1 MLLMPTLSVDLAFK
15 DYRDIGVVTLARL
28 DGRIRA
34 SAVAL
39 TTRGLHGRPSAGG
52 LADALVS
59 LANEIGAA
67 WIFIDGPQGWKA
79 PDNGVEHSRCCERSL
94 ATQGKTGLPGVTK
107 PGNYLEFITFAIEL
121 FDALEKRNWPRL
133 AAPAVPPLHRCA
145 IESFPTSAWR
155 SLGLVPLP
163 GKAATA
169 PEMVL
174 ARLQSLR
181 AVFPLDVTDSLSH
194 DELQALVAGLAGVAL
209 DDGNAAG
216 VSIAGVPPKR
226 LEGTWREGFIVNP
239 TRKMLR

>member
-1 MLLMPTLSVDLAFK
+1 MPSLSVDLAFK
-15 DYRDIGVVTLARL
+15 DYRDIGVVTLAKR
-28 DGRIRA
+28 DGRIKA
-34 SAVAL
+34 SAVPL
-39 TTRGLHGRPSAGG
+39 TTRALHGQPSAGG
-52 LADALVS
+52 LADALVT
-59 LANEIGAA
+59 LANEISAA

-79 PDNGVEHSRCCERSL
+79 PDNGCEHSRCCEREL

-107 PGNYLEFITFAIEL
+107 PGDYVAFITFAIEL
-121 FDALEKRNWPRL
+121 FDALANRGWPRL
-133 AAPAVPPLHRCA
+133 TTPAVPPSQRRCA

-181 AVFPLDVTDSLSH
+181 AVFPLDVENDLSH

-216 VSIAGVPPKR
+216 LAIAGIPPVR

-239 TRKMLR
+239 TRKAAG

>member
-1 MLLMPTLSVDLAFK
+1 MPTLSVDLAFE

-28 DGRIRA
+28 DGRIKA
-34 SAVAL
+34 SAVPL

-59 LANEIGAA
+59 LANEISAA
-67 WIFIDGPQGWKA
+67 WIVIDGPQGWKA
-79 PDNGVEHSRCCERSL
+79 PDNGLEHCRCCERAL
-94 ATQGKTGLPGVTK
+94 ATQGKTGLPGVTQ
-107 PGNYLEFITFAIEL
+107 PGNYLAFITFAIEL
-121 FDALEKRNWPRL
+121 FDALDNRGWPRL
-133 AAPAVPPLHRCA
+133 ATPSVPPLQRHCA
-145 IESFPTSAWR
+145 VESFPTSAWR

-163 GKAATA
+163 GKGATA

-181 AVFPLDVTDSLSH
+181 AVFPLDVSDYLSH

-216 VSIAGVPPKR
+216 VSIAGVPPMR
-226 LEGTWREGFIVNP
+226 SEGTWREGFIVNP
-239 TRKMLR
+239 TRKAAG

>member
-1 MLLMPTLSVDLAFK
+1 VSTVSVDLAFK
-15 DYRDIGVVTLARL
+15 DYRDIGVVTLTKQ
-28 DGRIRA
+28 DGRIKA
-34 SAVAL
+34 SAVPL
-39 TTRGLHGRPSAGG
+39 TTRALHGQPSAGG

-59 LANEIGAA
+59 LANEVGAA

-79 PDNGVEHSRCCERSL
+79 ADNGCEHSRVCERAL

-107 PGNYLEFITFAIEL
+107 PGNYVGFITFAIEL
-121 FDALEKRNWPRL
+121 FDALESRGWPRL
-133 AAPAVPPLHRCA
+133 QAPAVSPSGRRYA

-181 AVFPLDVTDSLSH
+181 AVFPLDVTDNLSH
-194 DELQALVAGLAGVAL
+194 DQLQALVAGLAGLAL
-209 DDGNAAG
+209 DEGNAAG

-226 LEGTWREGFIVNP
+226 VEGTWREGFIVNP
-239 TRKMLR
+239 TRKAAG

>member
-1 MLLMPTLSVDLAFK
+1 VPTLSVDLAFK
-15 DYRDIGVVTLARL
+15 DYRDIGVVTLTKH
-28 DGRIRA
+28 DGRIRV
-34 SAVAL
+34 SAVPL
-39 TTRGLHGRPSAGG
+39 TTRALHGAPSAGG

-59 LANEIGAA
+59 LANEISAA
-67 WIFIDGPQGWKA
+67 WIFIDGPQGWKI
-79 PDNGVEHSRCCERSL
+79 PDNGCEHSRVCEQAL

-107 PGNYLEFITFAIEL
+107 PGNYVGFITFAIEL
-121 FDALEKRNWPRL
+121 FDALDSRGWPRL
-133 AAPAVPPLHRCA
+133 PAPSVPPSRRRCA

-163 GKAATA
+163 SKAATA

-181 AVFPLDVTDSLSH
+181 AVFPLDVTDHLSH

-209 DDGNAAG
+209 DDGNVAG

-226 LEGTWREGFIVNP
+226 LEGLWREGFIVNP
-239 TRKMLR
+239 TRKAAV